1 MEIFGKSVKF
11 SLSKMVL
18 LALFV
23 AIVVSVVIY
32 FLVDK
37 PSSKWGALFGSLA
50 AGLVVASIQFLISW
64 QDYKQSEKLQELKL
78 KEVLY
83 NRAITGRYEE
93 YIKKTN
99 RELDIMGVTTVRFFR
114 DFADTSIGAPENA
127 KVLIDAMNRGVKVR
141 ILIPA
146 NNYIPKEKEP
156 FAEEVRKKYED
167 LRKLFNQMIE
177 IRYFTHNA
185 AHSIFRT
192 DDICIIGP
200 VFPNLES
207 RNTPALRMMK
217 SSKMALTYM
226 DYFEYEWNKAGK
238 QEHA

>member
-1 MEIFGKSVKF
+1 M
-11 SLSKMVL
+11 
-18 LALFV
+18 
-23 AIVVSVVIY
+23 
-32 FLVDK
+32 
-37 PSSKWGALFGSLA
+37 FGSLA
-50 AGLVVASIQFLISW
+50 AGLVVAFIQFLISW

-93 YIKKTN
+93 YIKNTN

-146 NNYIPKEKEP
+146 NNFIPKEKVP

-167 LRKLFNQMIE
+167 LRKSYNQMIE

-207 RNTPALRMMK
+207 RNTPALRMMR

-226 DYFEYEWNKAGK
+226 DYFEYEWNKAEK
-238 QEHA
+238 Q